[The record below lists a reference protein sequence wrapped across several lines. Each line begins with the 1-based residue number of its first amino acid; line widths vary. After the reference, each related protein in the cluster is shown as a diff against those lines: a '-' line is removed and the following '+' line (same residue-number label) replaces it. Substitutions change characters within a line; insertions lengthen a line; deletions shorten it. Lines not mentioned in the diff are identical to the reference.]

1 MPASS
6 GAVRG
11 YQSKVKIIVGVDP
24 AAVTT
29 EIVGITDFEFPDQTR
44 GNLDATHL
52 SSPGDTEEYIPDM
65 KPAPTWAL
73 SHHYVPGSEM
83 DLALAGV
90 AASLEDFILE
100 ITAVGADPVQYAA
113 YLNGYRPTAISPK
126 GIMMATSTFTV
137 KAKIVA

>member
-11 YQSKVKIIVGVDP
+11 YLSTVKIIVGVE
-24 AAVTT
+24 ASAVTT
-29 EIVGITDFEFPDQTR
+29 PIVGITDFEFPDQTR
-44 GNLDATHL
+44 GNIDATHL
-52 SSPGDTEEYIPDM
+52 GSPGDTEEFIPDM

-73 SHHYVPGSEM
+73 SHHYVPDSDM
-83 DLALAGV
+83 DVALTGV
-90 AASLEDFILE
+90 AESLEDFILE
-100 ITAVGADPVQYAA
+100 ITANGADPVQYVA

>member
-11 YQSKVKIIVGVDP
+11 YQSTVKIIVGVE
-24 AAVTT
+24 ASAVTT
-29 EIVGITDFEFPDQTR
+29 PIVGITDFEFPDQTR

-52 SSPGDTEEYIPDM
+52 GSPGDTEEYIPDM

-73 SHHYVPGSEM
+73 SHHYVPDSAM
-83 DLALAGV
+83 DVALSGV
-90 AASLEDFILE
+90 RDSMEDFILE
-100 ITAVGADPVQYAA
+100 ITAVGADPVQYVA
-113 YLNGYRPTAISPK
+113 YCNGYRPTAISPK

-137 KAKIVA
+137 KAKIEA